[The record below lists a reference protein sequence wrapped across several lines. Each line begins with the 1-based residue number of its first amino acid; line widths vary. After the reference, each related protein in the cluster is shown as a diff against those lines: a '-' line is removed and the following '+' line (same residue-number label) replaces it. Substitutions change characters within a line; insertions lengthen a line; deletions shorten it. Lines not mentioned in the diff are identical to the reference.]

1 MKDLIRIV
9 SVESEVQT
17 LNSLKHI
24 LENTME
30 GAQLV
35 KNYSKPDS
43 FLQDCR
49 AGMRDFDLLF
59 LDFDVLSFNGIKRIN
74 EIKKNHALP
83 HFDIVFLTL
92 NNNFTLNTFQ
102 HHAVDY
108 LHKPLIPE
116 DLQFCLKNWK
126 RKKFPCVDPTQTQF
140 PQEFLDQSDEVKNQ
154 LAIPTLEGYE
164 IIDIDQI
171 IRCEANRNYTN
182 IHVMGISKPYL
193 ISKNLKDLE
202 TALSPNGFLRIH
214 NSHLINPIYMK
225 KFLRVDGG
233 FVQMI
238 DMSKIKMSKNKALTI
253 EKLFNN
259 ITKI

>member
-17 LNSLKHI
+17 LDSLKHI

-30 GAQLV
+30 GAQLL
-35 KNYSKPDS
+35 KNYSRPDS
-43 FLQDCR
+43 FLQDCK
-49 AGMRDFDLLF
+49 AGMHDFDLLF
-59 LDFDVLSFNGIKRIN
+59 LDYDMFSSNGIELIN
-74 EIKKNHALP
+74 EMKKNSSLP

-92 NNNFTLNTFQ
+92 NNNFTLNTFR

-108 LHKPLIPE
+108 LHKPLKPE
-116 DLQFCLKNWK
+116 ELQFCLYNWK
-126 RKKFPCVDPTQTQF
+126 RKKFPCEDPPQIQF
-140 PQEFLDQSDEVKNQ
+140 SQGLVEKTEIARDQ

-171 IRCEANRNYTN
+171 IRCEADRNYTH
-182 IHVMGISKPYL
+182 IYVMDMRKPYL

-202 TALSPNGFLRIH
+202 MALSPNGFLRIH

-225 KFLRVDGG
+225 KIFRADGG
-233 FVQMI
+233 FIQMI
-238 DMSKIKMSKNKALTI
+238 DSSKIRISRNKAFMI
-253 EKLFNN
+253 EKLFTN

>member
-1 MKDLIRIV
+1 MKDHIRIV
-9 SVESEVQT
+9 SVESEVHV
-17 LNSLKHI
+17 LDSLKHI
-24 LENTME
+24 LANTME

-35 KNYSKPDS
+35 KNYSRPDS
-43 FLQDCR
+43 FLQDCK
-49 AGMRDFDLLF
+49 AGMHDFDLLF
-59 LDFDVLSFNGIKRIN
+59 LDYEMFSFKGIELIN
-74 EIKKNHALP
+74 DIKQNSALP

-102 HHAVDY
+102 NHAVDY

-116 DLQFCLKNWK
+116 ELQYCLNNWK

-140 PQEFLDQSDEVKNQ
+140 PQEFLDKPNKASNQ

-171 IRCEANRNYTN
+171 IRCEADRNYTY
-182 IHVMGISKPYL
+182 IHVIGIRKPYL

-202 TALSPNGFLRIH
+202 RALSPNGFLRIH

-225 KFLRVDGG
+225 KILRADGG
-233 FVQMI
+233 FIQMI
-238 DMSKIKMSKNKALTI
+238 DSSKIRISRNKALTI
-253 EKLFNN
+253 EKLFSN

>member
-9 SVESEVQT
+9 SVESEVRV
-17 LNSLKHI
+17 LDSLKHI
-24 LENTME
+24 LANTME

-35 KNYSKPDS
+35 KNYSRPDT
-43 FLQDCR
+43 FLQDCK
-49 AGMRDFDLLF
+49 AGMHDFDLLF
-59 LDFDVLSFNGIKRIN
+59 LDYEMFSFKGIELIN
-74 EIKKNHALP
+74 DIKQNSALP

-92 NNNFTLNTFQ
+92 NNNFNLNTFQ
-102 HHAVDY
+102 NHAVDY

-116 DLQFCLKNWK
+116 ELQYCLNNWK
-126 RKKFPCVDPTQTQF
+126 RKKFPCEDPTQTQF
-140 PQEFLDQSDEVKNQ
+140 PQELVEKTEIASNQ

-171 IRCEANRNYTN
+171 IRCEADRNYTY
-182 IHVMGISKPYL
+182 IHVIGIRKPYL

-202 TALSPNGFLRIH
+202 RALNPNGFLRIH

-225 KFLRVDGG
+225 KILRADGG
-233 FVQMI
+233 LIQMI
-238 DMSKIKMSKNKALTI
+238 DSSKIRISRNKALTMQ
-253 EKLFNN
+253 ELFIN